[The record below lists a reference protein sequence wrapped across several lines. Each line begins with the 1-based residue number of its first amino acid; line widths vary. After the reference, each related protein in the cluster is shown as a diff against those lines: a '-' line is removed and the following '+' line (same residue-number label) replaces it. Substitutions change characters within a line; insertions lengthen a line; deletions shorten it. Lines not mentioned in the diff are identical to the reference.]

1 MSLKVSAVETLLNT
15 QYVLFSGKTDI
26 LNSKKKTKLS
36 VICTV
41 PALYRSSPTSRNGP
55 SKIMFN
61 FWLSIFNI
69 YSESILDLVSN
80 GRTQWP
86 VTAEVQNRKLFAFK
100 NMQFKYNIKYESYY
114 MMAHHWWPSL
124 ILTNP
129 RTLNP
134 LKATYALT
142 LVWNPA
148 QNIPENLHA
157 VEPSLHDVT
166 EINLFICLRTIPLF
180 YRQSVRI
187 FNKKGWPCMYTLL
200 RRSSMRV

>member
-1 MSLKVSAVETLLNT
+1 MEPLIFADRSNNDTIIDKMSLKVSAVETLPKVNT

-80 GRTQWP
+80 ERTQWP
-86 VTAEVQNRKLFAFK
+86 VTAEVQNRKLFAFT
-100 NMQFKYNIKYESYY
+100 NMQFKYNIKCDGPSLMAFTHFNEPGNFKPIESYIRPDFSLEPCSKQPY
-114 MMAHHWWPSL
+114 LKIFMPSNLAFMMLP
-124 ILTNP
+124 
-129 RTLNP
+129 
-134 LKATYALT
+134 K
-142 LVWNPA
+142 
-148 QNIPENLHA
+148 
-157 VEPSLHDVT
+157 
-166 EINLFICLRTIPLF
+166 
-180 YRQSVRI
+180 
-187 FNKKGWPCMYTLL
+187 
-200 RRSSMRV
+200 